1 MNAKPQRIGALLSNH
16 PLLQTLLQQR
26 QHDAELLAVVRAQLP
41 PAMRAHCLDVRRH
54 EQCLTVYLDSPAWLT
69 RLRFMAT
76 DLAAALASHQ
86 INAVQGRIQLAAPPP
101 PAPSASP
108 PRSPLSATAAAHLRS
123 AAAATADP
131 DLQRLFLQLARHH
144 TASDAESER
153 S

>member
-1 MNAKPQRIGALLSNH
+1 MNAKPVGALLSNH

-54 EQCLTVYLDSPAWLT
+54 EQRLTLCLDSPAWLT

-76 DLAAALASHQ
+76 DLVAALASYQ
-86 INAVQGRIQLAAPPP
+86 INEIQGRIQLAPP

-108 PRSPLSATAAAHLRS
+108 LRSPLSATAAAHLRS

-131 DLQRLFLQLARHH
+131 DLQHLFLQLARHH
-144 TASDAESER
+144 TATDAELER